1 MDDEQNKFS
10 PHPPKSRISPA
21 QAALLAAA
29 IVIAIPLV
37 FVIVLAY
44 GISHTVTDQDVAGAT
59 RISSDWIELVPNRPL
74 KSTQSTQSLILEV
87 SPNGAGNNESDLPLP
102 QVELIDEYR
111 NTYRL
116 KSFAQDST
124 RMLFGSEL
132 IPLPR
137 DRVYPKVRLRSDK
150 PFQCARI
157 VWRNEDHK

>member
-21 QAALLAAA
+21 QAVLLAAG
-29 IVIAIPLV
+29 ILIAIPLV

-59 RISSDWIELVPNRPL
+59 TISSDWIELVPNRPL
-74 KSTQSTQSLILEV
+74 KSTRWTQSLILEV
-87 SPNGAGNNESDLPLP
+87 SPNAAGNNESDLRLP

-124 RMLFGSEL
+124 TMLFGSDL

-150 PFQCARI
+150 PIQCVRI
-157 VWRNEDHK
+157 LWRNEDHK